1 MYKFFLDRFFSTDV
15 FLQNLHD
22 FIAEKFF
29 DHSFSIV
36 IYKFSFL
43 IDFSTF
49 SQLTYFYKT
58 CTILLRKNSSITA
71 SRLWC
76 TSSFLIDFSTFSQL
90 TYFYK
95 NSSII
100 TSWVFYFCNFEIS
113 VKISRSILIFIERF
127 VMYKFFLDRFLD
139 FFSTDVFTKLARFY
153 FGKILR
159 SQFFEY
165 SIFEIIVKISRPIL
179 N

>member
-1 MYKFFLDRFFSTDV
+1 MYKLLIDFSTDV
-15 FLQNLHD
+15 FLQNLQD
-22 FIAEKFF
+22 CGKILRSQFLEYSIFEITVKISRFI
-29 DHSFSIV
+29 
-36 IYKFSFL
+36 L
-43 IDFSTF
+43 IFIEYD
-49 SQLTYFYKT
+49 
-58 CTILLRKNSSITA
+58 
-71 SRLWC
+71 
-76 TSSFLIDFSTFSQL
+76 SFLIDFSTFSQL

>member
-1 MYKFFLDRFFSTDV
+1 MIDFSTDV
-15 FLQNLHD
+15 FLQNLQD
-22 FIAEKFF
+22 CEKILRSQFLEYSIFEITVKISRFI
-29 DHSFSIV
+29 
-36 IYKFSFL
+36 L
-43 IDFSTF
+43 IFIEYD
-49 SQLTYFYKT
+49 
-58 CTILLRKNSSITA
+58 
-71 SRLWC
+71 LWC
-76 TSSFLIDFSTFSQL
+76 TSSFLIDFSQL